1 MDTTYILIFLS
12 LVVVFSYIFDLVAK
26 RTKIPS
32 VLLLFGTGLGL
43 QYILHYFGI
52 DSLNVSQALPVIG
65 TVGLVLIVLEGAL
78 ELRFEKDK
86 LKLIRKT
93 FGSAFFI
100 LIATS
105 LVITFIFRYVT
116 HLPFQT
122 CLVNSIPLG
131 IISSAIAIPS
141 VADLNK
147 ADREFV
153 IYDSSFSDILG
164 IMFFNF
170 AIQNET
176 YGIKSYL
183 NLTQDTIITLVFA
196 QVISIVFLFL
206 MKRIT
211 HHIKFFLILSLL
223 ILVYAIGKYYHL
235 SSLIVVLFLGLFL
248 NNAEMIPIAKFK
260 KYLLYDKLRNDL
272 NQFLL
277 LTAESAFII
286 RTFFFLIFGYNMD
299 INSLLSLS
307 VLMNGLIIVGIIYVV
322 RGLYLKYVSKSRLLP
337 LLFISPRGL
346 ISILLFYSI
355 PDSMRLSDTADGLL
369 LFVILATS
377 LIMTYGLVATTKEKE
392 TSEESASSENGST
405 ASDEGNLALEGE

>member
-1 MDTTYILIFLS
+1 
-12 LVVVFSYIFDLVAK
+12 
-26 RTKIPS
+26 
-32 VLLLFGTGLGL
+32 
-43 QYILHYFGI
+43 
-52 DSLNVSQALPVIG
+52 
-65 TVGLVLIVLEGAL
+65 
-78 ELRFEKDK
+78 
-86 LKLIRKT
+86 
-93 FGSAFFI
+93 
-100 LIATS
+100 
-105 LVITFIFRYVT
+105 
-116 HLPFQT
+116 
-122 CLVNSIPLG
+122 
-131 IISSAIAIPS
+131 
-141 VADLNK
+141 
-147 ADREFV
+147 
-153 IYDSSFSDILG
+153 
-164 IMFFNF
+164 
-170 AIQNET
+170 
-176 YGIKSYL
+176 
-183 NLTQDTIITLVFA
+183 
-196 QVISIVFLFL
+196 

-248 NNAEMIPIAKFK
+248 NNAEIIPIAKFK

-307 VLMNGLIIVGIIYVV
+307 VLMNGLIVVGIIYLV

-355 PDSMRLSDTADGLL
+355 PDTMRLSDTADGLL

-377 LIMTYGLVATTKEKE
+377 LIMTYGLVATTKETE
-392 TSEESASSENGST
+392 ASAEEATSGEGNQEASG
-405 ASDEGNLALEGE
+405 GNLALEGE